1 MNILGFDTV
10 SSSFSIALKSDNLLI
25 ETNKENIKNH
35 NSELLPILDAFL
47 KENKLTL
54 DNIDCIVLGI
64 GPGSFTSIRIAFAT
78 IKSICYAKD
87 IKIIGISSLDSL
99 YQNIKSF
106 NGIKLALIEARKGSV
121 YANIY
126 KEDKKIKENA
136 DLTYNET
143 IDIINSI
150 SNISNK
156 SNKKKDIITLCG
168 DGFSKNKDFFIN
180 NLKDYKINDLD
191 NSFNIIKASNSIM
204 LSESRYKAQDFD
216 DIFSLVPLYLRKS
229 EAENKKNNSKNEFL

>member
-10 SSSFSIALKSDNLLI
+10 SSSFSVALKSENSII
-25 ETNKENIKNH
+25 EINKENIKNH
-35 NSELLPILDAFL
+35 NSELLPILDNFL

-54 DNIDCIVLGI
+54 ENIDCIVLGI

-87 IKIIGISSLDSL
+87 IKIIGVSSLDSL
-99 YQNIKSF
+99 YQNIKQF
-106 NGIKLALIEARKGSV
+106 NGVKLALIEARRGSV

-126 KEDKKIKENA
+126 KEDTKIKENL

-150 SNISNK
+150 ANK
-156 SNKKKDIITLCG
+156 EDIITLCG
-168 DGFSKNKDFFIN
+168 DGFSKNKDFFTYN
-180 NLKDYKINDLD
+180 FKNYKINNLD

-204 LSESRYKAQDFD
+204 LSEVRYKAQDFD
-216 DIFSLVPLYLRKS
+216 DIFSLAPLYLRNS
-229 EAENKKNNSKNEFL
+229 EAENKKLI